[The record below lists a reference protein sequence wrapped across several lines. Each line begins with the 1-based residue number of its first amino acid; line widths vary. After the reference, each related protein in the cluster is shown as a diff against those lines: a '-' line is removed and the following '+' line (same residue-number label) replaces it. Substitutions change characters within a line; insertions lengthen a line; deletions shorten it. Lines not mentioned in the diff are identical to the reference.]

1 MTGIEKCAHPNLDK
15 LLWSRIAQTEQAQ
28 LEMHH
33 ADNARTGSNPILP
46 AAKQAFRDWVRVDG
60 SSWMYVLKATLAGLI
75 ALLIS
80 MRLDLPSPR
89 SAMTTVFVVMQPE
102 SGMVFSKSL
111 YRLGGTIIGAVATML
126 LVAAFAQTPILF
138 LIATAGW
145 ICICTFG
152 AAHNRNFRTYGFVL
166 AGYTA
171 TSVGVPA
178 MADFS
183 GSFIGATTRL
193 AEVSIGV
200 ICAGTVSA
208 LIFPQ
213 HVKSRLL
220 TAIQRYFIIFL
231 TFSRKAMSGNLT
243 RDELT
248 IAHAQF
254 VANIMELEG
263 ARGMAVL
270 EDPEIRIRA
279 GRLAQLNEE
288 FTRLLTR
295 QHTLY
300 RQIDRC
306 LKAGGVNAPAVRELM
321 DRVADA
327 LPTSLGDLFA
337 ERDVDQA
344 ANSLLLL
351 RSELDARVQKSR
363 LLPLGP
369 VNTVMELETTVEL
382 VIRFV
387 DDLISFLTMYVSIT
401 PPSAKPEKQSEVPFT
416 PRTNPVVAGIAAL
429 RAAIVIAGLAWF
441 WYETAWPSGG
451 MAVLNGAAI
460 SALAALSARPT
471 QLSVQMTIGT
481 AASAIAGY
489 VFVFSILPNID
500 GFPLLALALCPFLA
514 VGAFLTSRPQTSGIG
529 IGFCIYFCFLAGP
542 ENDMHFSPASYI
554 NDSIATVFS
563 LLMTTLLFVTFFPP
577 GANWHFKLLLRDL
590 KRQAVNACL
599 RPQSNIAGSFE
610 STTRDLLWQIMNVAD
625 AGTDV
630 RRRVAFDWFFFTLEV
645 GRTSTDIHELVQALE
660 GPREHHLSQRAHA
673 EISSMFEAVA
683 QAISNSSDQTYKR
696 SLSTTSRAI
705 SAITDELDKT
715 SPYEPPSHLTQKIL
729 IQLHYLRSALM
740 DETCPLN
747 TAQQGE

>member
-1 MTGIEKCAHPNLDK
+1 
-15 LLWSRIAQTEQAQ
+15 
-28 LEMHH
+28 
-33 ADNARTGSNPILP
+33 
-46 AAKQAFRDWVRVDG
+46 
-60 SSWMYVLKATLAGLI
+60 MYVLKATLAGLI

-111 YRLGGTIIGAVATML
+111 YRLGGTIIGAVATMV

-183 GSFIGATTRL
+183 GSFIGAATRL

-220 TAIQRYFIIFL
+220 TSIQRYFIMFL
-231 TFSRKAMSGNLT
+231 TFSRKAMSGRLT

-254 VANIMELEG
+254 VANVMELEG

-279 GRLAQLNEE
+279 GRLAYLNEE
-288 FTRLLTR
+288 FTRLLSR

-306 LKAGGVNAPAVRELM
+306 LKAGSVNAPAVRELM

-327 LPTSLGDLFA
+327 LPTHLHELFV
-337 ERDVDQA
+337 ERDVDQG
-344 ANSLLLL
+344 ANALLLL
-351 RSELDARVQKSR
+351 RGELDAQVQKSR
-363 LLPLGP
+363 FLSLGR
-369 VNTVMELETTVEL
+369 VDAVMELDTTVEL

-387 DDLISFLTMYVSIT
+387 DDLISFLATYASIASA
-401 PPSAKPEKQSEVPFT
+401 SAKLEKPSKTPFT

-429 RAAIVIAGLAWF
+429 RAAIVIAGLGWF

-471 QLSVQMTIGT
+471 RLSVQMTIGT

-542 ENDMHFSPASYI
+542 ENHMHFSPANYI

-563 LLMTTLLFVTFFPP
+563 LLVTTLLFVTFFPP

-599 RPQSNIAGSFE
+599 RPRCNIAASFE
-610 STTRDLLWQIMNVAD
+610 STTRDLLWQIMNVVD
-625 AGTDV
+625 AATGM
-630 RRRVAFDWFFFTLEV
+630 RRRAAFDWFFFVLEV
-645 GRTSTDIHELVQALE
+645 GRTSTDIHELVQTVEFQL
-660 GPREHHLSQRAHA
+660 EHHLSQRARA
-673 EISSMFEAVA
+673 GISSMFEAVA
-683 QAISNSSDQTYKR
+683 EAISDSNVHTYKR
-696 SLSTTSRAI
+696 SLGSTSHAI
-705 SAITDELDKT
+705 SVVTDELHKMT
-715 SPYEPPSHLTQKIL
+715 SSEPQSRLIQQIL

-740 DETCPLN
+740 DEACPLN
-747 TAQQGE
+747 TAQQG